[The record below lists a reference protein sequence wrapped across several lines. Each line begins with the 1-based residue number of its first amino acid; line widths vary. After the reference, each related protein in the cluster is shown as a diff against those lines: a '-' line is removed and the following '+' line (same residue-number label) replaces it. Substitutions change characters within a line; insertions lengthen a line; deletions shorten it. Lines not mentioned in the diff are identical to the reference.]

1 MGNFIVFILILFVL
15 AALLRIDFFFTIV
28 YLLIGVYIVTR
39 FWTRRMLTRL
49 TFKRRL
55 PERAFLGEAITV
67 TLTLENLS
75 ILPVP
80 WLLLNDS
87 FSPVLSTPPFYRQLV
102 TLPGK
107 GRHTTRY
114 TLQARRRGYYQ
125 IGPLRLESS
134 DLLAIVPHISRQF
147 ESSELIV
154 YPKILPITQLLLP
167 TTSPQVILP
176 TPLPLFR
183 DTTRLTGVRPY
194 SQGDNFRHIH
204 WPATAATG
212 QLLVKQFQTAIARD
226 NMIFLNMDRADYGR
240 PGQADVAIELAI
252 VAAAS
257 LANHIIAIEQLPV
270 GFNTTAVDPLTERQ
284 QTFRLSPG
292 KGQNQLMQLLEILA
306 RIEGTEASTFLDNL
320 RRESVQLAWG
330 ATVIIITSVESEA
343 LLNMALLLKRAGFQ
357 PALVFIQPA
366 AYNYPRLRQVQ
377 ELGIMSFVVT
387 GEKDVEAWHAIP

>member
-28 YLLIGVYIVTR
+28 YLLIGVYVATR
-39 FWTRRMLTRL
+39 FWSRRMLTQL
-49 TFKRRL
+49 TFSRHL

-75 ILPVP
+75 VLPVP

-107 GRHTTRY
+107 GRHTTHY
-114 TLQARRRGYYQ
+114 TLHARRRGYYQ
-125 IGPLRLESS
+125 VGPLLLESS
-134 DLLAIVPHISRQF
+134 DLLAIVPRITRQF
-147 ESSELIV
+147 EPSVLIV
-154 YPKILPITQLLLP
+154 YPKILPITQLLMP

-226 NMIFLNMDRADYGR
+226 NVIFLNMDRADYGR

-257 LANHIIAIEQLPV
+257 LSNHIIAIEQLPV
-270 GFNTTAVDPLTERQ
+270 GFNTMAIDPLTECQ

-292 KGQNQLMQLLEILA
+292 KGQNHLMQLLEILA
-306 RIEGTEASTFLDNL
+306 RIEGTEANTFLENL
-320 RRESVQLAWG
+320 RRESVTLAWG
-330 ATVIIITSVESEA
+330 ATVIIITSVESDA
-343 LLNMALLLKRAGFQ
+343 LLNMALLLKRGGFQ

-366 AYNYPRLRQVQ
+366 AYSYPRLGRVQ
-377 ELGIMSFVVT
+377 ELGVMTFVVT
-387 GEKDVEAWHAIP
+387 GEKDVDAWHAVK

>member
-28 YLLIGVYIVTR
+28 YLMIGVYVATR
-39 FWTRRMLTRL
+39 FWARRMLTRL
-49 TFKRRL
+49 IFSRRL
-55 PERAFLGEAITV
+55 PTRAFLGEEITV

-75 ILPVP
+75 MLPVP
-80 WLLLNDS
+80 WLMLNDS

-107 GRHTTRY
+107 GRHATHY
-114 TLQARRRGYYQ
+114 TLHARRRGYYQ
-125 IGPLRLESS
+125 VGPLLLESS
-134 DLLAIVPHISRQF
+134 DLLAIIPRLTRQL
-147 ESSELIV
+147 EPSELIV
-154 YPKILPITQLLLP
+154 YPKILPITRLLLP
-167 TTSPQVILP
+167 TISPQVILP

-226 NMIFLNMDRADYGR
+226 NVIFLNMDRVDYGR

-257 LANHIIAIEQLPV
+257 LANHISAIEQLPF
-270 GFNTTAVDPLTERQ
+270 GFSTTALDPLTERQ
-284 QTFRLSPG
+284 QTFRLSSG
-292 KGQNQLMQLLEILA
+292 KGQKHLMQLLEILA
-306 RIEGTEASTFLDNL
+306 RIEGAEESTFLKNL
-320 RRESVQLAWG
+320 RRESVTLAWG
-330 ATVIIITSVESEA
+330 STVIIITSVESDA

-357 PALVFIQPA
+357 PTLVFIQPA
-366 AYNYPRLRQVQ
+366 AYNYPRLQRVQ
-377 ELGIMSFVVT
+377 ALGVMSFVVT
-387 GEKDVEAWHAIP
+387 GERDVDAWHTIT